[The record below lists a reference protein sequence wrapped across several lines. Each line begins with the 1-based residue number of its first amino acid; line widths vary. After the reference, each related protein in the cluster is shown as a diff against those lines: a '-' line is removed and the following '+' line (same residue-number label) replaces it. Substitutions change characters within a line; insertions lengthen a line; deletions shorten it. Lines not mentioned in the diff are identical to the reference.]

1 LEVSSFKNANANR
14 AHMRRYMQKLR
25 MRARVEKV
33 ARLHETRTAFLA
45 G

>member
-1 LEVSSFKNANANR
+1 MPSFKNANANR
-14 AHMRRYMQKLR
+14 AYMRRYMQNLR